1 MDLPSGSPLI
11 VNTLESPWFLAALL
25 LIAGGIAWFGFR
37 YRYPRRAPMVAGVLI
52 AAALGL
58 VALGA
63 LVETTG
69 ERLARETRS
78 LVEAAV
84 AGDAVAFGGLL
95 EDGLVLRV
103 GRDKSSL
110 DKADLLDRVKGIK
123 ALVQSNNIRDARG
136 VRTGADTGESVLA
149 QTTTTAMG
157 QPTPNEWRFRWRKD
171 AAGGWRVT
179 EMIWEKWG
187 FNEVPSADML
197 RN

>member
-11 VNTLESPWFLAALL
+11 ANTLESPWFLAALL

-37 YRYPRRAPMVAGVLI
+37 YRFPRRAPMAAGALV

-58 VALGA
+58 VALAA

-78 LVEAAV
+78 LVAAAV
-84 AGDAVAFGGLL
+84 AGDATAVGELL
-95 EDGLVLRV
+95 DNDLVLRV

-110 DKADLLDRVKGIK
+110 DKADLLDRIKGIK
-123 ALVQSNNIRDARG
+123 ALVQSNNVRETRG
-136 VRTGADTGESVLA
+136 VRTGSETGESVLA

-171 AAGGWRVT
+171 AGGHWRVV

-187 FNEVPSADML
+187 FNDVPNAAML

>member
-58 VALGA
+58 VALAA

-123 ALVQSNNIRDARG
+123 ALVQSNNIRDTRG

-171 AAGGWRVT
+171 AAGRWRVT

-187 FNEVPSADML
+187 FNDVPSADML